1 MKAGSSFRSLTFP
14 RPWAVRLAP
23 RAFGHPANDSRVPI
37 ATVNTSVAR
46 HSSHA
51 RQTGVQHPRHRKR
64 SGPRLDLQ
72 QHLADLEAAGLL
84 VRIDRPINKDTELIP
99 LVRWQFIGGM
109 PEDQRR
115 AFLFTNVIDSK
126 GRKYDMPV
134 VVGALASSPAIY
146 ALGMGR
152 PVEEIGEA
160 WMAAIAHP
168 IPPVA
173 TNDAP
178 CQEVV
183 ITGDALRTEGLKSP
197 AGAGVD
203 AGLRRRALSHRD
215 ALRHPGSRERRAQH
229 GHLSR
234 GAESARTAPWCRMV
248 AREAT
253 GAGGFLHWLKYR
265 ERKEKMPIAIVVGAA
280 PIVMFTG
287 PQKLAIDVDEMA
299 VAGGAAGEAIRM
311 TRCRTIDLDVPADS
325 EIVVEGLIDCDVL
338 EPEAPF
344 GESNGYVALEAFNM
358 PIEVTAITHKKKP
371 VFAQIISQ
379 VTPSESSVIKKVAY
393 EPLFLA
399 HLKTQLGV
407 KGIRR
412 VVMHERLTNLRPVI
426 FLQFAAGTPRT
437 EVWRGLNG
445 ASTLQ
450 SNCGKIVIAVS
461 EDIDP
466 SSMDAV
472 LWSLAYRT
480 NPVDDMHIVP
490 NRGGVQG
497 AQYAGNKTDSGLLV
511 DATRKRAMPPL
522 ALPTREYMEH
532 ARGLWEELGLP
543 ALNVQAPW
551 HGYTLDDWTDTWET
565 FARRTTAGDWE
576 ETGRETLK
584 RQRRGLLPE
593 TPVRP
598 GEEPSQD

>member
-1 MKAGSSFRSLTFP
+1 MLDKSDSSRTYPGQSQ
-14 RPWAVRLAP
+14 R
-23 RAFGHPANDSRVPI
+23 
-37 ATVNTSVAR
+37 
-46 HSSHA
+46 
-51 RQTGVQHPRHRKR
+51 
-64 SGPRLDLQ
+64 PRLDLQ
-72 QHLADLEAAGLL
+72 DHLADLETAGLL

-99 LVRWQFIGGM
+99 LVRWQFIGGV

-115 AFLFTNVIDSK
+115 AFLFTNVTDSK
-126 GRKYDMPV
+126 GRRYDMPV
-134 VVGALASSPAIY
+134 VVGALAASPAIY

-160 WMAAIAHP
+160 WMRAIAHP

-183 ITGDALRTEGLKSP
+183 VTGDALRKEGLKRLPVPVSTPGFDAAPYLTATLCVTKDPDSGVRNMGTYRVALKSP
-197 AGAGVD
+197 D
-203 AGLRRRALSHRD
+203 RAVV
-215 ALRHPGSRERRAQH
+215 
-229 GHLSR
+229 
-234 GAESARTAPWCRMV
+234 RMV

-253 GAGGFLHWLKYR
+253 GAGGYLHWLKYR
-265 ERKEKMPIAIVVGAA
+265 ERREKMPIAVVVGCA

-287 PQKLAIDVDEMA
+287 PQKLAIDMDEMA
-299 VAGGAAGEAIRM
+299 VAGGALGEPVRM
-311 TRCRTIDLDVPADS
+311 TRCRTVDLDVPADA
-325 EIVVEGLIDCDVL
+325 EIVVEGLIDPDIL

-358 PIEVTAITHKKKP
+358 PMQITAITHKKKP

-399 HLKTQLGV
+399 HLKHQLGV
-407 KGIRR
+407 KGILQ
-412 VVMHERLTNLRPVI
+412 VSMHERLTNLRPVI
-426 FLQFAAGTPRT
+426 FLQFSAGTPRT

-445 ASTLQ
+445 AATLQ

-466 SSMDAV
+466 TSMDAV
-472 LWSLAYRT
+472 LWSLAYRS
-480 NPVDDMHIVP
+480 NPAEDMRIVP

-497 AQYAGNKTDSGLLV
+497 AQYSGNKTDSGLLV
-511 DATRKRAMPPL
+511 DATRKRPMPPL

-532 ARGLWEELGLP
+532 ARALWEELDLP
-543 ALNVQAPW
+543 ALNVQSPW

-565 FARRTTAGDWE
+565 FARRATAGDWE
-576 ETGRETLK
+576 ETGKETLK

-598 GEEPSQD
+598 GEEPIEE